1 MKKQIAPSVKAHL
14 IRGAFYLVLL
24 VSVSTIPF
32 ALAQRQ
38 SRGQRTLTF
47 AQRVAYQHAIEEVYW
62 RHRIWPKE
70 RKDPKPSLDVVM
82 SQSQLEKK
90 VADYLRNSQAL
101 DDYWQRPITS
111 EQLQAEMNR
120 MAQHTKQP
128 EVLGELFE
136 ALSNDPFLIA
146 ECLARPALAER
157 LLTNLYT
164 YSQTLYEKKLGKNNV
179 SWVKEPL
186 DSWLATTEAQVRN
199 AIAVPVYN
207 YRLPQTS
214 EGAGSCIDGTWTA
227 TAGPPDPRDNHT
239 AVWTG
244 AEMII
249 WGGGAFGMNT
259 GGRYNPS
266 TDTWI
271 AISTTNAPSA
281 RYSHTA
287 VWTGTEMIIWGG
299 GFPGTNTGGRYNPVT
314 DSWIATSTTNA
325 PTARVDHRAVWT
337 GNEMIVWGGWDGL
350 STFFDTGGRYNPNTD
365 TWTATSTTNAPD
377 PRYSH
382 TAVWTG
388 SEMIVWGGFDYAHG
402 HFNTGGRYNPVTNSW
417 LGTST
422 SNAPDARRWHSAV
435 WTGSEM
441 IVWGGEASDF
451 INLLNTG
458 GKYDPSTDTWVA
470 TAAVNAADAR
480 AAHTAVWTNSQMIV
494 WGGFNFTNGDLNSGA
509 RYNPSTNSWTATSTT
524 TAPEG
529 RAYHTAVWTG
539 SEMIVW
545 GETLSM
551 GGRTQA
557 EGTIQALTIG

>member
-1 MKKQIAPSVKAHL
+1 MKKQLAPSVKAHL

-128 EVLGELFE
+128 EGLGELFE

-244 AEMII
+244 TEMII

-337 GNEMIVWGGWDGL
+337 GNEMIVWGGARCNSFL
-350 STFFDTGGRYNPNTD
+350 ATCLLDTGGRYIPAMDN
-365 TWTATSTTNAPD
+365 WTATSTSNAPSGRVSHTAVWTGTEMVVWGGGGPD
-377 PRYSH
+377 GFTFNSGGRYNPSTNSWIPTSTTDAPLARSLH

-388 SEMIVWGGFDYAHG
+388 SEMIVWGGVGGFIQLYAGGRHDSDPASPPTPTPTPTPN
-402 HFNTGGRYNPVTNSW
+402 FNT
-417 LGTST
+417 
-422 SNAPDARRWHSAV
+422 
-435 WTGSEM
+435 
-441 IVWGGEASDF
+441 
-451 INLLNTG
+451 
-458 GKYDPSTDTWVA
+458 
-470 TAAVNAADAR
+470 
-480 AAHTAVWTNSQMIV
+480 
-494 WGGFNFTNGDLNSGA
+494 GA
-509 RYNPSTNSWTATSTT
+509 RYNPDTDSWIATSTT
-524 TAPEG
+524 NAP
-529 RAYHTAVWTG
+529 
-539 SEMIVW
+539 S
-545 GETLSM
+545 S
-551 GGRTQA
+551 
-557 EGTIQALTIG
+557 